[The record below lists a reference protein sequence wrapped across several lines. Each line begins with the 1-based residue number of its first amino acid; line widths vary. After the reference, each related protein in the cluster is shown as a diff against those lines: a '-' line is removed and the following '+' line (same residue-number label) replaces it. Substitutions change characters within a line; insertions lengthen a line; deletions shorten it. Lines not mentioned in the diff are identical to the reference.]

1 MNNRQ
6 KDVATHRI
14 CYIEILIVLMIV
26 IKMPPPSKPL
36 NKLLYKSPQT
46 SSPVIAPFY
55 DGLWAFILQVLLMG
69 FVGYTLFVGEWGQA
83 FLGVIVLLVTR
94 MSHYYLTRQQ
104 QAIDLLQQQLKAIQ
118 ASNPH
123 HNAFNQTPEYQATPS
138 SLLLQDKTIA
148 TDAASA
154 TDSEPYVTT
163 HHNMHGVDDSQLTS
177 TIDTQAYRP
186 NAFMPTL
193 LSQISAWF
201 RGGNSIVR
209 VAVVILLIGVIL
221 LLRFASE
228 KWQLS
233 LATKLAAI
241 AIGGG
246 GLTAIGVW
254 LRQKRLDYA
263 VSLQGAGLG
272 ILYLVLF
279 SAFYLQVLSNLT
291 VTYSV
296 LSLLLIITLLLA
308 LWQSAIYLAFIA
320 LGCGFIAP
328 FVLHQRP
335 QNIAGL
341 MAFYFALNLAIAI
354 IAWFK
359 PWRILNVSA
368 LLMTFGIGGYAIWFN
383 AEPTQY
389 HIIAVWIWAIFAIY
403 LFISIRYSQLMQ
415 RELQQSNPLDQNR
428 LTPTQSLPRLDTT
441 LLFAA
446 PFMAFSLYG
455 GVVASDGHGL
465 SIASAVLALIYGI
478 LGYRLSG
485 AVFKHNISINTLAQC
500 FYGLG
505 AVFLALIL
513 PFAFNAYW
521 TGVGW
526 TLNGLAM
533 VYLGRRFDLHA
544 AKVWGIVLLVSG
556 GFATLYHY
564 FSNDSSVRFTAAVL
578 MLSYTASSL
587 LLWGVRKL
595 QITKRFFDYC
605 ATLLLVVSFLI
616 SPYVFDAI
624 HVRTATAVLLWLVLI
639 NAAVLIIQKIKTKAL
654 DLAPD
659 LAAILV
665 IIHRLNY
672 GVLTVGF
679 LLAIELWYRTF
690 FATITVTMADRRA
703 IFLTAVL
710 WLANYGVLMR
720 PYSIDNTPSIQP
732 LTMSPSL
739 RLLSPLMWMMSGAL
753 LTVWC
758 ALHLALSLWVVVPL
772 LLIALSFYWRD
783 SQALWRGHWGFVLLA
798 SIWLWW
804 VNLSQ
809 NGDWVM
815 GYVPLFNAVDGLS
828 IMVGLVILLALKP
841 LFYQQTTQRLIGVL
855 ALANGLL
862 IISSIVL
869 RLLTHWL
876 NIPYSLTAIL
886 QNGTIQAALTIL
898 WASTALILTLWASR
912 KSWRTLWIIGIA
924 ILMLVIGKLVLLDL
938 SHTQTLTRIISF
950 IGSGLIMLIIGYF
963 APLPP
968 HATRSENHLE
978 P

>member
-1 MNNRQ
+1 M
-6 KDVATHRI
+6 
-14 CYIEILIVLMIV
+14 MV
-26 IKMPPPSKPL
+26 IKMPFPSKRSNQL
-36 NKLLYKSPQT
+36 SSQSSHQ
-46 SSPVIAPFY
+46 SSPIGVPFY
-55 DGLWAFILQVLLMG
+55 DGLWAFILQVLIVG
-69 FVGYTLFVGEWGQA
+69 FVGYTLFVSAWGQA
-83 FLGVIVLLVTR
+83 FLGVIVLLLTR

-104 QAIDLLQQQLKAIQ
+104 QAIDGLQQQLKVLQDA
-118 ASNPH
+118 APH
-123 HNAFNQTPEYQATPS
+123 HHAFNPSPEYQATPS
-138 SLLLQDKTIA
+138 SLIVQEKTIA
-148 TDAASA
+148 ADAASA
-154 TDSEPYVTT
+154 YDSEPHVSAQ
-163 HHNMHGVDDSQLTS
+163 HPIHSIHGAHDSLLTS
-177 TIDTQAYRP
+177 PIVTPANRP
-186 NAFMPTL
+186 KAWMPSL
-193 LSQISAWF
+193 LSDISAWF

-209 VAVVILLIGVIL
+209 VAVVILLMGVIL

-246 GLTAIGVW
+246 GLTAIGIW

-279 SAFYLQVLSNLT
+279 SAFYLQVVSNLT
-291 VTYSV
+291 VTYGV
-296 LSLLLIITLLLA
+296 LGLLLIMTLMLA

-328 FVLHQRP
+328 FVLHQQP

-341 MAFYFALNLAIAI
+341 MAFYFALNLAIAM

-359 PWRILNVSA
+359 PWRILNVGA
-368 LLMTFGIGGYAIWFN
+368 LLMTFGMGGYAIWFN

-389 HIIAVWIWAIFAIY
+389 HMIAVWIWAIFAIY

-415 RELQQSNPLDQNR
+415 RQFQQSDPLQPGT
-428 LTPTQSLPRLDTT
+428 LTPTQSLPRLDMT
-441 LLFAA
+441 LLFAS

-455 GVVASDGHGL
+455 GVVASDGHHL
-465 SIASAVLALIYGI
+465 SIASAVLALIYGL

-485 AVFKHNISINTLAQC
+485 AIVKHNVSVNTLAQC

-505 AVFLALIL
+505 AVFFALIL

-533 VYLGRRFDLHA
+533 VYLGRRFGLQA
-544 AKVWGIVLLVSG
+544 AKVWGVILLLSG
-556 GFATLYHY
+556 GVATLYHY
-564 FSNDSSVRFTAAVL
+564 FTHDSGVRFTAAVL
-578 MLSYTASSL
+578 MLSYAASSM
-587 LLWGVRKL
+587 LLWGVPKFH
-595 QITKRFFDYC
+595 ITKRVCDYC
-605 ATLLLVVSFLI
+605 ATLLLIVSFLI

-624 HVRTATAVLLWLVLI
+624 YVRTAPAMLLWLLLI
-639 NAAVLIIQKIKTKAL
+639 NAALLMIQKIKTKAPGL
-654 DLAPD
+654 VSDLSSDLAP
-659 LAAILV
+659 ILV

-672 GVLTVGF
+672 SVLTVGF

-690 FATITVTMADRRA
+690 FATITVTMADRQA

-720 PYSIDNTPSIQP
+720 WHRLDNVADIQS

-739 RLLSPLMWMMSGAL
+739 RLFSPLMWMMSGAL

-758 ALHLALSLWVVVPL
+758 PLYVVLSLWVVVPL
-772 LLIALSFYWRD
+772 LLIALSYYWRD

-798 SIWLWW
+798 SVWLWW

-809 NGDWVM
+809 NGDWALA
-815 GYVPLFNAVDGLS
+815 YVPLFNAVDGLS
-828 IMVGLVILLALKP
+828 IVVGLVILLALKP
-841 LFYQQTTQRLIGVL
+841 LFHQHTTRPLIGVL
-855 ALANGLL
+855 VLANGLL

-876 NIPYSLTAIL
+876 HMPYSLTAII

-968 HATRSENHLE
+968 HATRSENE
-978 P
+978 Q